1 MQKINYIIIFTLVLA
16 LGMIFK
22 QLTDYKTITEQLLQT
37 NTESQQE
44 IKNFENKVLTLVDE
58 NGNLQNKIISI
69 EEELSLLK
77 LKHEN
82 QDFSTDHNQTKNFP
96 LEIQPIKNE
105 QQIPTLNVTPNIT
118 IDEENEIT
126 GFGLEYTQ
134 KF

>member
-1 MQKINYIIIFTLVLA
+1 MQKINYIIIFILVLA

-22 QLTDYKTITEQLLQT
+22 QLTDYRTITEQLLET

-44 IKNFENKVLTLVDE
+44 IKSFENKVLTLIDE
-58 NGNLQNKIISI
+58 NGNLQNKIILI

-77 LKHEN
+77 LKHAN
-82 QDFSTDHNQTKNFP
+82 QDFSADHNQTKNFP
-96 LEIQPIKNE
+96 LEIQPLDNE
-105 QQIPTLNVTPNIT
+105 QPMPKLNVTPNIT